1 MNHISEEQLV
11 LFYYGEQAESAEASR
26 EVESHLEQC
35 EACRS
40 EFRALQLLLN
50 TVNSAP
56 VPERG
61 PEYGS
66 MVWKRI
72 EKQVGRGSRRT
83 FQWWI
88 WAPAM
93 AALVMVSFMAG
104 RLSHRAVGPETTVAT
119 NNGAPGGSA
128 SATTAANKANAA
140 SAANS
145 RFRERILL
153 VAVGD
158 HLERSQMILAELT
171 NASNGQGKLDISDE
185 RQTAADLLEDN
196 RLYRQTARST
206 GDTAVASVLDDL
218 ERVLMEIAHS
228 PTQVSDRQLDDL
240 RQQIEN
246 RGLLFKV
253 RVLGSRVREQEN
265 KPATEKDRD
274 AKKL

>member
-11 LFYYGEQAESAEASR
+11 LFYYGESGESAEVDSHD
-26 EVESHLEQC
+26 VESHLEQC

-72 EKQVGRGSRRT
+72 EKQVGRGSRRM

-119 NNGAPGGSA
+119 NATPNGSSSA
-128 SATTAANKANAA
+128 ANAANKA
-140 SAANS
+140 SAANAANS
-145 RFRERILL
+145 KFRERILL

-171 NASNGQGKLDISDE
+171 NAPNGQGKLDITDE

-218 ERVLMEIAHS
+218 ERVLMEIANS
-228 PTQVSDRQLDDL
+228 PTQVSNVQLDDL

-265 KPATEKDRD
+265 KPAPERDRD
-274 AKKL
+274 TKKL